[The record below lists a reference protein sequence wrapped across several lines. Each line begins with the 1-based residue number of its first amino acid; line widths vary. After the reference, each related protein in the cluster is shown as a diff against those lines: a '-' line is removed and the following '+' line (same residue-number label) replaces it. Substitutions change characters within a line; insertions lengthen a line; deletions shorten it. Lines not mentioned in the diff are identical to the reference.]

1 MGIFNEQS
9 FNHPF
14 AKGIQGAPG
23 VGFSLTADGNY
34 DINKKRLT
42 NVGAPSANTD
52 AATKKY
58 VDDKSASSS
67 SGGASSS
74 SSLTINSNIDMKDRY
89 RILNLK
95 SPLDADEPATKQY
108 SDSKFLDRGGDRG
121 MIANLVMNNRKITGL
136 ATPSSNNDA
145 ATKKYVDDNKT
156 DGSPFLKIDGSRKM
170 TGALDMNNKTIKNL
184 PNPTASDQ
192 AVNLEFLGSKVLFL
206 DGRSAMHSNLK
217 MGDNLITGLKA
228 APTNPNDATSKNYV
242 DTTFYKRDGSNALTG
257 DLNIAGHRI
266 KNLRTPRENSEV
278 ATKKYVDDTGSLF
291 IKKDGT
297 TPMTGNLNMNSK
309 NIYHVIDPITDDQV
323 ANRGWVRKQIANFDH
338 HTGDA
343 INARGIFDITDPSA
357 TPTTIYLQYIRINP
371 NDDDFVF
378 TTSPPGQPLVSWAP
392 KANTFINK
400 IEIQYG
406 SNKIN
411 VDYLWFIPRDS
422 TKPNST
428 YWVSGTRTGTWEI
441 SIQSAWQYDMS
452 GVKLRTHGNS
462 NHSPVNCR
470 VFTGKPRAVTKPL
483 ERLEINT
490 PDIRISGV
498 VKSDINLDNHK
509 ITNLGNPSLGGDA
522 TNKDYVDKV
531 AHVTTV
537 QPSHYN
543 DQFGYL
549 MSSGSQWTDET
560 NGGNSFLVDKIADL
574 SPASGN
580 FHSYN
585 HKVIYYKINKNSQG
599 GYNYKMG
606 MNFYRLAKN
615 TDYTLCIE
623 LLNTDYQLW
632 HKSQISVDKG
642 SSTGLSIGNVSIR
655 KLSHRYTKSNGQP
668 EFMYYHRI
676 IVNFRKLGSGNRFFM
691 HLSVNI
697 PQTGTDLAVYP
708 RQFTGVYMVA
718 YGIVGTFGNIDPDKV
733 YDYHKAFEISPT
745 SVKYNVDV
753 NMNQKSIKN
762 IRLDPSDMTS
772 VASMGQIL
780 GLTKSTINNL
790 YRTLFSEFYDFSD
803 AQIYKLNQNVLGVII
818 NSAQP
823 NISIPNKNLS
833 SIGTGLKINNYKIT
847 FQPQYSSKYTLAI
860 VFKLKANQD
869 FYLNKLNSQNNQSLM
884 RLNYTSSTKR
894 LNLLVGRTP
903 GNLVVP
909 SSFIDKTVILWLTGD
924 FNSNVTKLSLSNYS
938 QSIIVN
944 AVVYHANQKWE
955 FLSKDAEIYKLM
967 YSTNF
972 YDINSNNYHK
982 IMLQEKLNGT
992 YID

>member
-9 FNHPF
+9 FDHTF

-58 VDDKSASSS
+58 VDDKSSGG
-67 SGGASSS
+67 GGASSS

-95 SPLDADEPATKQY
+95 HPVDADEPATKQY
-108 SDSKFLDRGGDRG
+108 SDSKFLDRDGSRT
-121 MIANLVMNNRKITGL
+121 MIGNLSMNNNKITNL
-136 ATPSSNNDA
+136 KTPSSSNDA

-156 DGSPFLKIDGSRKM
+156 DVNAFLKIDGSKKM
-170 TGALDMNNKTIKNL
+170 TGSLDMNNKTKNL

-206 DGRSAMHSNLK
+206 DGRSAMHSELK
-217 MGDNLITGLKA
+217 MANNPITGLKA
-228 APTNPNDATSKNYV
+228 APINPNDATSKYYV
-242 DTTFYKRDGSNALTG
+242 DSTFYKRDGSNSLTG
-257 DLNIAGHRI
+257 DLNIAGYRI

-309 NIYHVIDPITDDQV
+309 NIYHVNDPITDDQA

-343 INARGIFDITDPSA
+343 MGAKGIFDITDPSA
-357 TPTTIYLQYIRINP
+357 TPTTIYLQYI
-371 NDDDFVF
+371 NDGSASDDFVF
-378 TTSPPGQPLVSWAP
+378 TTSAPGQPLVSWAP
-392 KANTFINK
+392 RANTFINK
-400 IEIQYG
+400 IEIQFG

-411 VDYLWFIPRDS
+411 VDYIWFIPRDS
-422 TKPNST
+422 SKANST
-428 YWVSGTRTGTWEI
+428 FWVSGIRTGTWSI
-441 SIQSAWQYDMS
+441 SIQSDWQYDMS

-462 NHSPVNCR
+462 NHSTVNCR
-470 VFTGKPRAVTKPL
+470 VFIGKPRAITKPL

-498 VKSDINLDNHK
+498 VKSDINLDGNK
-509 ITNLGNPSLGGDA
+509 ITNLGNPSSAGDA
-522 TNKDYVDKV
+522 ANKDYVDKV
-531 AHVTTV
+531 ANVTTV

-549 MSSGSQWTDET
+549 MSSGSQWTDES
-560 NGGNSFLVDKIADL
+560 NGGNSFLIDKIADL
-574 SPASGN
+574 SPANGN

-642 SSTGLSIGNVSIR
+642 SSTGLSIGNVFIR
-655 KLSHRYTKSNGQP
+655 KLSHRYTNSQGQAQL
-668 EFMYYHRI
+668 MYYYRVI
-676 IVNFRKLGSGNRFFM
+676 INFRKLGTGNRFFM

-697 PQTGTDLAVYP
+697 PQSGTDLAVYP
-708 RQFTGVYMVA
+708 RQFTGVYMIA

-745 SVKYNVDV
+745 EVKYNVNV

-762 IRLDPSDMTS
+762 IRLDPSDLTS
-772 VASMGQIL
+772 AATMGQIS
-780 GLTKSTINNL
+780 GLSKFGINNV

-803 AQIYKLNQNVLGVII
+803 AQIYGLNQNVYGTII

-823 NISIPNKNLS
+823 NIVIPNKDLA
-833 SIGTGLKINNYKIT
+833 SIGTGLKIINYKIN
-847 FQPQYSSKYTLAI
+847 FHPQYSSKYTLAI
-860 VFKLKANQD
+860 VFKLKAYKD
-869 FYLNKLNSQNNQSLM
+869 FYLVKFNSQNKRQLVKINYLPISRSLI
-884 RLNYTSSTKR
+884 LTIGSANKTI
-894 LNLLVGRTP
+894 NI
-903 GNLVVP
+903 P
-909 SSFIDKTVILWLTGD
+909 SSFNDKTVILWLTSD
-924 FNSNVTKLSLSNYS
+924 FNRNITKISLSNYS
-938 QSIIVN
+938 QLLILN
-944 AVVYHANQKWE
+944 AAQYHANQKWE
-955 FLSKDAEIYKLM
+955 FWSKDGEIYRLM

-972 YDINSNNYHK
+972 YDINSDNYHK

-992 YID
+992 LIN

>member
-9 FNHPF
+9 FDHPF

-42 NVGAPSANTD
+42 NVGAPIANTD

-58 VDDKSASSS
+58 VDDKS
-67 SGGASSS
+67 SGGGSSSS

-95 SPLDADEPATKQY
+95 HPVDADEPATKQY
-108 SDSKFLDRGGDRG
+108 SDSKFLDRDGSRT
-121 MIANLVMNNRKITGL
+121 MIGNLSMNNNKITNL
-136 ATPSSNNDA
+136 KTPSSNNDA

-156 DGSPFLKIDGSRKM
+156 DGNAFLKIDGSRKM
-170 TGALDMNNKTIKNL
+170 TGSLDMNNKTIKNL

-228 APTNPNDATSKNYV
+228 APTNPGDATSKHYV
-242 DTTFYKRDGSNALTG
+242 DTTFYKRDGTVSLTG

-278 ATKKYVDDTGSLF
+278 ATKKYVDDQGSLF

-297 TPMTGNLNMNSK
+297 TPMSGNLNMNSK
-309 NIYHVIDPITDDQV
+309 NIYHVIDPITDDHV

-343 INARGIFDITDPSA
+343 ISARGIFDITDPSA
-357 TPTTIYLQYIRINP
+357 TSTTIYLQYIT
-371 NDDDFVF
+371 DGSSSDDFVF
-378 TTSPPGQPLVSWAP
+378 TTSPPGRALVSWAP

-400 IEIQYG
+400 IEIQFG
-406 SNKIN
+406 SNRIN

-428 YWVSGTRTGTWEI
+428 YWVSGIRTGTWEI
-441 SIQSAWQYDMS
+441 SVQSAWQYDMS

-462 NHSPVNCR
+462 NHSPVNCQ
-470 VFTGKPRAVTKPL
+470 VFIGKPRAITKPL

-490 PDIRISGV
+490 PDIRTSGV
-498 VKSDINLDNHK
+498 VKSDINLDGNK
-509 ITNLGNPSLGGDA
+509 ITNLGNPSSAGDA
-522 TNKDYVDKV
+522 ANKDYVDKV

-560 NGGNSFLVDKIADL
+560 NGGNSFIIDKIADL

-585 HKVIYYKINKNSQG
+585 HKVIYYKINKDSQG
-599 GYNYKMG
+599 GHQYKMG
-606 MNFYRLAKN
+606 LNFYRLVAN

-623 LLNTDYQLW
+623 LFNTDYQLW

-655 KLSHRYTKSNGQP
+655 KLSHRYTDGRGQAQA
-668 EFMYYHRI
+668 MYYHRMI
-676 IVNFRKLGSGNRFFM
+676 INFRKLGSGSRFFL
-691 HLSVNI
+691 HISVNI
-697 PQTGTDLAVYP
+697 PQAGTDLAVYP

-718 YGIVGTFGNIDPDKV
+718 YGIVGSFGNIDPDKV
-733 YDYHKAFEISPT
+733 YDHKAFEISPS

-762 IRLDPSDMTS
+762 IKLDPNDSTS
-772 VASMGQIL
+772 VATMGQIL
-780 GLTKSTINNL
+780 GITKFTLNNI

-803 AQIYKLNQNVLGVII
+803 GQIYGLNQNVFGIII

-823 NISIPNKNLS
+823 SITIPNKDLT

-869 FYLNKLNSQNNQSLM
+869 FYLTKLNSQNNQSLVQ
-884 RLNYTSSTKR
+884 LNYTSSR
-894 LNLLVGRTP
+894 RILNLLVGRTP

-909 SSFIDKTVILWLTGD
+909 NSFIDKTVILWLTAD
-924 FNSNVTKLSLSNYS
+924 FNSNIIIIIIIIYIYIAQT
-938 QSIIVN
+938 SI
-944 AVVYHANQKWE
+944 
-955 FLSKDAEIYKLM
+955 
-967 YSTNF
+967 
-972 YDINSNNYHK
+972 
-982 IMLQEKLNGT
+982 
-992 YID
+992 

>member
-9 FNHPF
+9 VDHPF
-14 AKGIQGAPG
+14 SKGIPGAPG
-23 VGFSLTADGNY
+23 VGFRLTSDGNY
-34 DINKKRLT
+34 DMSDKKLT
-42 NVGAPSANTD
+42 NVGNPTQDKD

-58 VDDKSASSS
+58 VDDKSSSS
-67 SGGASSS
+67 SGGATSS
-74 SSLTINSNIDMKDRY
+74 SSLTINSNTDMKDRY

-95 SPLDADEPATKQY
+95 HPVDAHEPAAKQY
-108 SDSKFLDRGGDRG
+108 SDSKFLDRDGSRT
-121 MIANLVMNNRKITGL
+121 MIGNLSMNNNNITNL
-136 ATPSSNNDA
+136 KTPSNNNDA
-145 ATKKYVDDNKT
+145 ATKKYVDDSKT
-156 DGSPFLKIDGSRKM
+156 DGSAFLKLDGSRKM
-170 TGALDMNNKTIKNL
+170 TGILDMNNKTIKNL

-206 DGRSAMHSNLK
+206 DGRSAMHSDLK
-217 MGDNLITGLKA
+217 MGDKSITGLKA

-242 DTTFYKRDGSNALTG
+242 DTTFYKRDGSNSLTG

-291 IKKDGT
+291 VKKDGT

-309 NIYHVIDPITDDQV
+309 NIYHVIDPITDDQA

-338 HTGDA
+338 HTGEA
-343 INARGIFDITDPSA
+343 INARGIFDINDPSA
-357 TPTTIYLQYIRINP
+357 TPTTIYLQYINDNP

-378 TTSPPGQPLVSWAP
+378 TTSPPGRPLVSWAP
-392 KANTFINK
+392 KANTFVNK
-400 IEIQYG
+400 IEIQFG
-406 SNKIN
+406 SKRIN
-411 VDYLWFIPRDS
+411 VDYIWFIPRDS
-422 TKPNST
+422 TKPNTT
-428 YWVSGTRTGTWEI
+428 YWVSGIRTGTWEI

-470 VFTGKPRAVTKPL
+470 VFTGKPRAITKPL

-490 PDIRISGV
+490 PDIRISVV
-498 VKSDINLDNHK
+498 VKSDINLDGNK
-509 ITNLGNPSLGGDA
+509 ITNLGNPSLAGDA
-522 TNKDYVDKV
+522 ANKDYVDKV

-560 NGGNSFLVDKIADL
+560 NGGNSFVIDKIADL
-574 SPASGN
+574 SPSSGN

-585 HKVIYYKINKNSQG
+585 HKVIYYKINKDSQG
-599 GYNYKMG
+599 GYQYKMG
-606 MNFYRLAKN
+606 MNFYRLIKN
-615 TDYTLCIE
+615 TDYTLCLE

-655 KLSHRYTKSNGQP
+655 KLSHRYTDSRGQTQA
-668 EFMYYHRI
+668 MYYHRMI
-676 IVNFRKLGSGNRFFM
+676 INFRKLGSGNRFFL
-691 HLSVNI
+691 HISVNI
-697 PQTGTDLAVYP
+697 PQAGTDLAVYP

-745 SVKYNVDV
+745 EVKYNVDV

-762 IRLDPSDMTS
+762 IRLNPNDMTS
-772 VASMGQIL
+772 VATMGQIL
-780 GLTKSTINNL
+780 RLTKSTINNL

-803 AQIYKLNQNVLGVII
+803 AQIYGLNQNVFGVVI

-823 NISIPNKNLS
+823 NIVIPNKNLA
-833 SIGTGLKINNYKIT
+833 SIGTGLKINNYKIS
-847 FQPQYSSKYTLAI
+847 FHPQYSNSYTLAI

-869 FYLNKLNSQNNQSLM
+869 FYLIKLNSENKQNLL
-884 RLNYTSSTKR
+884 RLNYKSSTR
-894 LNLLVGRTP
+894 LLNLLIGQTH
-903 GNLVVP
+903 GSLVIP
-909 SSFIDKTVILWLTGD
+909 SSFIDKTVILWLSAD
-924 FNSNVTKLSLSNYS
+924 FNSNITKLSLSNYS
-938 QSIIVN
+938 QSISLN
-944 AVVYHANQKWE
+944 AFQYHVNQKWE
-955 FLSKDAEIYKLM
+955 FLSKDGELYKLM

-972 YDINSNNYHK
+972 YNINSDNYHK

-992 YID
+992 FIN

>member
-1 MGIFNEQS
+1 MGIFNEHS
-9 FNHPF
+9 VDHPF
-14 AKGIQGAPG
+14 SKGIPGAPG
-23 VGFSLTADGNY
+23 VGFRLTADGNY
-34 DINKKRLT
+34 DIADKRLT
-42 NVGAPSANTD
+42 NVGNPTQDKD

-58 VDDKSASSS
+58 VDDNAS
-67 SGGASSS
+67 SGGSSS

-108 SDSKFLDRGGDRG
+108 SDSKFLDRDGSRT
-121 MIANLVMNNRKITGL
+121 MIGNLSMNNNKITNL
-136 ATPSSNNDA
+136 KAPSSNNDA
-145 ATKKYVDDNKT
+145 ATKKYVDDTKIDESVFLKL
-156 DGSPFLKIDGSRKM
+156 DGSKKM
-170 TGALDMNNKTIKNL
+170 TGSLDMNNKTIKNL

-206 DGRSAMHSNLK
+206 DGRSAMHSDLK
-217 MGDNLITGLKA
+217 MGDNLITGLNAK
-228 APTNPNDATSKNYV
+228 PSNPNDATSKNYV
-242 DTTFYKRDGSNALTG
+242 DTTFYKRDGSVSLTG

-278 ATKKYVDDTGSLF
+278 ATKKYVDDQGSFYL
-291 IKKDGT
+291 KKDGT
-297 TPMTGNLNMNSK
+297 VGMTGNLNMNSK
-309 NIYHVIDPITDDQV
+309 NIYHVIDPITDDQA

-343 INARGIFDITDPSA
+343 INAKGIFDITDPSA
-357 TPTTIYLQYIRINP
+357 TPTTIYLQYI
-371 NDDDFVF
+371 NDGSNADDFVF

-400 IEIQYG
+400 IEIQFG
-406 SNKIN
+406 SNRIN

-428 YWVSGTRTGTWEI
+428 YWVSGIRTGTWQI

-462 NHSPVNCR
+462 YHSPVNCR
-470 VFTGKPRAVTKPL
+470 VFTGKPRAITKPL

-490 PDIRISGV
+490 PDIVISGV
-498 VKSDINLDNHK
+498 VKSDINLDSHK
-509 ITNLGNPSLGGDA
+509 ITNLGNPSSAGDA
-522 TNKDYVDKV
+522 ANKDYVDKV

-560 NGGNSFLVDKIADL
+560 NGGNRFLIDRIADL
-574 SPASGN
+574 SPSSGN
-580 FHSYN
+580 FHDYN

-606 MNFYRLAKN
+606 MNFYRLVAN
-615 TDYTLCIE
+615 TDYTLCLE

-655 KLSHRYTKSNGQP
+655 KLSHRYTDSRGQTQA
-668 EFMYYHRI
+668 MYYHKMI
-676 IVNFRKLGSGNRFFM
+676 INFRKLSSGNRFFL
-691 HLSVNI
+691 HVSVNI
-697 PQTGTDLAVYP
+697 PQAGTDLAVYP
-708 RQFTGVYMVA
+708 RQFTGVYMIA

-733 YDYHKAFEISPT
+733 YDYHTAFDISPT
-745 SVKYNVDV
+745 EVKYNVDI
-753 NMNQKSIKN
+753 NLNQKSIKN
-762 IRLDPSDMTS
+762 IKLDPNDATS
-772 VASMGQIL
+772 AATIGQIS
-780 GLTKSTINNL
+780 GLTKFTINNL
-790 YRTLFSEFYDFSD
+790 YRSLFNEFYDFSD
-803 AQIYKLNQNVLGVII
+803 AQIYGLNQNVIGIII

-823 NISIPNKNLS
+823 NITIPNKDLS
-833 SIGTGLKINNYKIT
+833 SIKTGLKINNYKIT
-847 FQPQYSSKYTLAI
+847 FQPQYSSKYTLCI
-860 VFKLKANQD
+860 VFKLKANRD
-869 FYLNKLNSQNNQSLM
+869 FYLTKLNSQDNRSLL
-884 RLNYTSSTKR
+884 RLSYSSSRKS

-903 GNLVVP
+903 GNLALT
-909 SSFIDKTVILWLTGD
+909 SNFEDKTVILWLSAD
-924 FNSNVTKLSLSNYS
+924 FNKNTTKVSLSNYA
-938 QSIIVN
+938 QKIILN
-944 AVVYHANQKWE
+944 AVQYHVNQKWE

-972 YDINSNNYHK
+972 YDINSNEYHK
-982 IMLQEKLNGT
+982 VMLQEKLNGS
-992 YID
+992 YIE